1 MWGVGSWY
9 AHHEGLWWLVLLSVA
24 SLLMGVFAR
33 EARGSAR
40 ESGVSMA
47 AVTVV
52 TRGDLPLRHQNADK
66 SWRASFVAAAPAAI
80 TACHEV
86 VRCMRSLPSGGIA
99 KDPYRVSWAGG

>member
-1 MWGVGSWY
+1 MMWGALSWY

-40 ESGVSMA
+40 ESGVSTVA
-47 AVTVV
+47 VV
-52 TRGDLPLRHQNADK
+52 TCGDLPLKHQNADE
-66 SWRASFVAAAPAAI
+66 SWPASLVAATPAAI

-86 VRCMRSLPSGGIA
+86 VWCLR
-99 KDPYRVSWAGG
+99 